1 MTKRRILLVEDEED
15 ARASLGR
22 ALARAGYEPVP
33 AGSVDA
39 ALAEAK
45 QAPLDAAVIDVRL
58 KTDHDGGLRLLGLLR
73 AHAVKVPMVVITAFA
88 DLDVV
93 KRALNAGASYLLEKP
108 FAASELLS
116 IVSRLLR
123 EADDTSHLVERGLS
137 RAALTEKEAEV
148 AKLALKGL
156 PSAEIAEVLGI
167 RDKTVRQHLSQ
178 VYAKCNVTTRAELF
192 HYVYPS

>member
-1 MTKRRILLVEDEED
+1 MLVEDEEE

-22 ALARAGYEPVP
+22 ALARAGFEPVT
-33 AGSVDA
+33 AGSVET

-45 QAPLDAAVIDVRL
+45 QAPLDAAVVDVRL
-58 KTDHDGGLRLLGLLR
+58 KADHDGGLRLLGLLR
-73 AHAVKVPMVVITAFA
+73 NRAGKMPMVVMTAFA

-93 KRALNAGASYLLEKP
+93 KRALNEGASYLLEKP
-108 FAASELLS
+108 FAASELVS

-137 RAALTEKEAEV
+137 RAALTDKEAEV

>member
-1 MTKRRILLVEDEED
+1 MTKRRILLVEDEEE
-15 ARASLGR
+15 ARASLAR
-22 ALARAGYEPVP
+22 ALVRAGYDPV
-33 AGSVDA
+33 ATGSVDA
-39 ALAEAK
+39 ALGEAK
-45 QAPLDAAVIDVRL
+45 TGSLDAAVIDVRL
-58 KTDHDGGLRLLGLLR
+58 KADHDGGLRLLGLLR
-73 AHAVKVPMVVITAFA
+73 SSGVKVPMIVITAFA

-93 KRALNAGASYLLEKP
+93 KRALNGGASYLLEKP

-116 IVSRLLR
+116 IVSRLLC

-137 RAALTEKEAEV
+137 RAALTDKELEV
-148 AKLALKGL
+148 ARLALKGL

>member
-1 MTKRRILLVEDEED
+1 MTKRRILLVEDEEE
-15 ARASLGR
+15 ARASLAR
-22 ALARAGYEPVP
+22 ALVRAGYDPV
-33 AGSVDA
+33 ATGSVDA
-39 ALAEAK
+39 ALGEAK
-45 QAPLDAAVIDVRL
+45 TGSLDAAVIDVRL
-58 KTDHDGGLRLLGLLR
+58 KADHDGGLRLLGLLR
-73 AHAVKVPMVVITAFA
+73 SSGVKVPMIVITAFA

-93 KRALNAGASYLLEKP
+93 KRALNGGASYLLEKP

-137 RAALTEKEAEV
+137 RAALTDKELEV
-148 AKLALKGL
+148 ARLALKGL

>member
-1 MTKRRILLVEDEED
+1 MTRRRILLVEDEEE
-15 ARASLGR
+15 ARASLAR
-22 ALARAGYEPVP
+22 ALVRAGYDPVP
-33 AGSVDA
+33 AGSVDV

-45 QAPLDAAVIDVRL
+45 AAPIDAAVVDVRL
-58 KTDHDGGLRLLGLLR
+58 KTDHDGGLRLLALLR
-73 AHAVKVPMVVITAFA
+73 GTGVKVPMIVITAFA

-93 KRALNAGASYLLEKP
+93 KRALNGGASYLLEKP
-108 FAASELLS
+108 FAASELLG

-123 EADDTSHLVERGLS
+123 EADDTSHLVDRGLS
-137 RAALTEKEAEV
+137 RAALTDKELEV
-148 AKLALKGL
+148 ARLALKGL

-192 HYVYPS
+192 HYVFPS